1 MAFAPLSPGGDA
13 TWKVNKLLFPD
24 PVRPRHKRLKLWHFD
39 LFTNWNTMERALRHS
54 GFVARAEKKNRKL
67 LMTFWAA
74 LQFDPRWQDVYADRP
89 GCEVRPQRR
98 WTCFAAALWTLGGS
112 CVLERSDGGGEIVWR
127 AVVLITE
134 PIRHLIR
141 MLMKHG
147 RGCCYHVEPDLLVNH
162 FHFYLRQHI
171 GAGVPVLQSMWR
183 FITIVMAVTRLY
195 FKIECKHLTVSAS
208 QM

>member
-54 GFVARAEKKNRKL
+54 GFVARAEKKKQKTPNDFLSRAAVWSK
-67 LMTFWAA
+67 MTGCLRRPTWLWSTTTETLNLFRCSA
-74 LQFDPRWQDVYADRP
+74 LNPRRQLRV
-89 GCEVRPQRR
+89 GEVWR
-98 WTCFAAALWTLGGS
+98 
-112 CVLERSDGGGEIVWR
+112 GGEIVWR

-171 GAGVPVLQSMWR
+171 GARVPVLQSMWR
-183 FITIVMAVTRLY
+183 FITIVMAVSRSY
-195 FKIECKHLTVSAS
+195 FKIKCKHLTVSAS